1 MRIVKLEA
9 GSAVAGVDLDAL
21 PCCTF
26 TTVSTFPYTR
36 GILTESAIQTQKGR
50 LTTIVRSPN
59 HINTPRKRRPQVK
72 LHIRPVDKRLARVV
86 CVGAQHSIVEARA
99 RVVRVDVE
107 VVVGV
112 AVAGG
117 FEVEFLG
124 GDGGGV
130 AGAGD
135 EGGCCGSDGQQS
147 RGERGEKFHFVFAW
161 LLVY

>member
-1 MRIVKLEA
+1 MNPVANQPSPESILLTPLQMRIVKLEA

-26 TTVSTFPYTR
+26 TTVSTHPYTPEYS
-36 GILTESAIQTQKGR
+36 ESTVWIQGR
-50 LTTIVRSPN
+50 LTTIVSSPN
-59 HINTPRKRRPQVK
+59 HINTPRKRCPQIK

-86 CVGAQHSIVEARA
+86 CVGAQHGIVEARA

-117 FEVEFLG
+117 LEVEFLG
-124 GDGGGV
+124 GDGG
-130 AGAGD
+130 
-135 EGGCCGSDGQQS
+135 
-147 RGERGEKFHFVFAW
+147 
-161 LLVY
+161 